1 MCLFDASLTSLHKKQ
16 FTEQAY
22 RKGVVLVRC
31 PGCENLHL
39 IADRLGM
46 FEDRGE
52 DGKGW
57 DVEKALANAGE
68 NVKAVSHDNVL
79 ELTVDDIMGSTKSK

>member
-1 MCLFDASLTSLHKKQ
+1 M
-16 FTEQAY
+16 
-22 RKGVVLVRC
+22 
-31 PGCENLHL
+31 

-46 FEDRGE
+46 FEDRGV